1 MARFL
6 TSHPKTPP
14 LDARLRGQDGDGHVR
29 CHSRESGNPAIS
41 RKRSLGTA
49 WRLSLAGIA
58 CLMVAPSLAYA
69 HGGMAGPEELGP
81 PIFTSGLLGFVC
93 YWLVMLW
100 PAPKKKGNPEVGSGR
115 QNRHAPRTQGRSL
128 KKSVHVKQVSRLRKI
143 ERNGQFSNDQH
154 SGRKASDG

>member
-1 MARFL
+1 MVRSL

-41 RKRSLGTA
+41 RKRSFGTA
-49 WRLSLAGIA
+49 WRLSLAVLA

-100 PAPKKKGNPEVGSGR
+100 PAAKKKDDVGVGSGT
-115 QNRHAPRTQGRSL
+115 QNKPITRTPRRSR
-128 KKSVHVKQVSRLRKI
+128 KNSVHMKRV
-143 ERNGQFSNDQH
+143 
-154 SGRKASDG
+154 